1 MIKNI
6 IFDLGGV
13 IITLDQPEAIRRFQQ
28 LGIADAD
35 QRLNA

>member
-28 LGIADAD
+28 LGIRFLPRPSA
-35 QRLNA
+35 